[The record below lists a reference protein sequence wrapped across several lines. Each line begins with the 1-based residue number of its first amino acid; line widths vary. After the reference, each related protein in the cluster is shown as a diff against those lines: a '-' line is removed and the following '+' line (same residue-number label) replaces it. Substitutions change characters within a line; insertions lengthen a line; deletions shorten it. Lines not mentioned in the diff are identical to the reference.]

1 MGNVIDN
8 NVIKANAAYAKNNE
22 IPSANY
28 DRNIEAEP
36 VKPEESLSYIF
47 DGEKSEDR
55 RTISTE
61 NHFEDYLNA
70 QREKAK
76 QDGIDSKS
84 KEKEDKE
91 AAKEL
96 RNSLSSEEIKKLEMM
111 GIDLQGATL
120 SDLMGIVNTMRS
132 NEHKEE
138 LSKLFAE
145 IKASDGDVEH
155 LNVVGGSVRVA
166 GTNAELDSVSVSD
179 VVAASEAEKKQA
191 GVNEKNNINNQNIDA
206 DKKTADDK
214 ISASKTEGST
224 SAGEQFDISNNEL
237 VYILKNNIA
246 VTKENIYKAHYSG
259 SRQEKSNTATQLVDS
274 MKGQIDRIL
283 EQAGYGNDPAKY
295 ECAKFMMDNHL
306 LFNTD
311 TVKTYMEYQKLVGT
325 DIREA
330 ELPVTDVEAAS
341 QAGEQL
347 YEKVEA
353 IRFDVVYAMAKNG
366 KEVTIATAY
375 NESTA
380 AKANNT
386 FLDEDDRE
394 IIKKYIA
401 DDIDSTA
408 DNGLTEEQLK
418 AVVAMRQMEEIRLSM
433 TVSAAGR
440 LAKMDINIDTRELT
454 RVIDALKAVENHM
467 VEQKLYDAGA
477 EVTEANIEIYKS
489 LEQNV
494 TSLGNAHAKVLG
506 APLMDGEYTV
516 HGLLMADDTEAE
528 KGAGFEKV
536 RRSYEALQT
545 APRSDMGD
553 SITKA
558 FSNVDDILADLG
570 YEITAETQRA
580 VRILGYNSIE
590 ITPDNINQ
598 IINYDRQV
606 NELVETFYPE
616 AVLGMIKEGINP
628 LDVSIDELVDTVRA
642 HNYNEG
648 VTEAENFATYLM
660 DVEKQGNISK
670 EERESY
676 IGIYRVM
683 NQLAKSKDREAGWI
697 FANGSRLTIRNLVS
711 AMRSRRAA
719 GIDVGIDDNVG
730 FLESGSISNGI
741 TEQIERAFT
750 DDAEA
755 VKEFAALPQQ
765 VEDFMIENNISY
777 TMTNAFAVNAMLGTD
792 NGIYDMVSQVIAKLK
807 FDTNTTE
814 YAVDEET
821 ENIYKSLMGDDV
833 EIDFSMN
840 GILDALENGG
850 DISYKY
856 SDMRDEITRMMY
868 SAGASGIIS
877 AKDIS
882 AIKTVNAGLNIV
894 SAMAKESNYQI
905 PVDTTQGTKLM
916 NLKIKS
922 DGESRGTIELSIKG
936 EEMGSISAKIIL
948 SDAGSLTGYVEST
961 TSAGNY
967 ALMAASEEFQSYMSK
982 EGFDGDGIQMGARTR
997 SVSSKGYTGDGAH
1010 MYKASVALVKAV
1022 GNILR

>member
-8 NVIKANAAYAKNNE
+8 NIIKANSAYAKNNDV
-22 IPSANY
+22 PSVNY
-28 DRNIEAEP
+28 SRDIEAAP
-36 VKPEESLSYIF
+36 IKPEESLSYIF
-47 DGEKSEDR
+47 DGEKAEDR
-55 RTISTE
+55 RNLATE

-76 QDGIDSKS
+76 QDGIDSES

-91 AAKEL
+91 AAKEI
-96 RNSLSSEEIKKLEMM
+96 RNNLSSEEIKKLEMM

-138 LSKLFAE
+138 MSKLFAE
-145 IKASDGDVEH
+145 IKAADGDMEN
-155 LNVVGGSVRVA
+155 LQVVGGSVKIA
-166 GTNAELDSVSVSD
+166 GTNAEVDSVSVSD
-179 VVAASEAEKKQA
+179 VVAASEAKNQDN
-191 GVNEKNNINNQNIDA
+191 VNNENNIEA
-206 DKKTADDK
+206 DKKDADNKVLEETSVSETADNL
-214 ISASKTEGST
+214 ST
-224 SAGEQFDISNNEL
+224 GEKFDISNNEL
-237 VYILKNNIA
+237 VYILKNNLKL
-246 VTKENIYKAHYSG
+246 TKENIYKAHYSG
-259 SRQEKSNTATQLVDS
+259 SRQEAGEASKQLVDS
-274 MKGQIDRIL
+274 MKSQIDRIL
-283 EQAGYGNDPAKY
+283 EQAGYGNAPEKY
-295 ECAKFMMDNHL
+295 ACARFMMDNDL
-306 LFNTD
+306 LLNTD
-311 TVKTYMEYQKLVGT
+311 TVKAYMEYQKLVGT
-325 DIREA
+325 DVREA
-330 ELPVTDVEAAS
+330 ELPMTDAEAAI

-347 YEKVEA
+347 YEKVEE
-353 IRFDVVYAMAKNG
+353 IRFDTVYAMAKDG

-375 NESTA
+375 NESVF
-380 AKANNT
+380 AKAKT
-386 FLDEDDRE
+386 TALDEADRE
-394 IIKKYIA
+394 IIKKYIGEDTDSLA
-401 DDIDSTA
+401 DA
-408 DNGLTEEQLK
+408 ELTKEQLR

-440 LAKMDINIDTRELT
+440 LAKMDINIDTRALSK
-454 RVIDALKAVENHM
+454 VIDALKAVENRM
-467 VEQKLYDAGA
+467 VEQKLADAGVA
-477 EVTEANIEIYKS
+477 VTETNIEIYQSIEK
-489 LEQNV
+489 NV

-516 HGLLMADDTEAE
+516 HGLLMADDTETE
-528 KGAGFEKV
+528 KAAGFEKV

-558 FSNVDDILADLG
+558 FANVDDILADLG
-570 YEITAETQRA
+570 YEITPETQRA

-590 ITPDNINQ
+590 ITTDNINQ

-616 AVLGMIKEGINP
+616 AVLGMIKDGINP
-628 LDVSIDELVDTVRA
+628 LDVSIDELVDAVRA
-642 HNYNEG
+642 RNYNEG

-676 IGIYRVM
+676 IGIYRAM
-683 NQLAKSKDREAGWI
+683 NKLAKSKDREAGWI

-750 DDAEA
+750 DNNEA
-755 VKEFAALPQQ
+755 VKEFAELPQS
-765 VEDFMIENNISY
+765 VEDFIIENNISY
-777 TMTNAFAVNAMLGTD
+777 TMTNAFAVNAMMHTD
-792 NGIYDMVSQVIAKLK
+792 NGIYDMVSQVIARLR
-807 FDTNTTE
+807 FDTDTTE
-814 YAVDEET
+814 HAVDEET

-833 EIDFSMN
+833 EIDFSMK

-877 AKDIS
+877 AKDIT

-905 PVDTTQGTKLM
+905 PVDTRQGTKIM

-922 DGESRGTIELSIKG
+922 DGERRGTIELSIQG
-936 EEMGSISAKIIL
+936 EDMGSISAKLIM
-948 SDAGSLTGYVEST
+948 SDETSLTGYIEST
-961 TSAGNY
+961 TSDGNY
-967 ALMAASEEFQSYMSK
+967 SLMEASVEFKAYMASQ
-982 EGFDGDGIQMGARTR
+982 GFDCENIQMGVRAK
-997 SVSSKGYTGDGAH
+997 SVSIEEYTGDGAQI
-1010 MYKASVALVKAV
+1010 YKASVALVKAV
-1022 GNILR
+1022 GNIIR

>member
-8 NVIKANAAYAKNNE
+8 NIIKANSAYAKNNDV
-22 IPSANY
+22 PSVNY
-28 DRNIEAEP
+28 SRDFETAPI
-36 VKPEESLSYIF
+36 KPEESLSYIF
-47 DGEKSEDR
+47 DGEKTEDR
-55 RTISTE
+55 RNLVTE

-76 QDGIDSKS
+76 QDGIDSES

-91 AAKEL
+91 AAKEI
-96 RNSLSSEEIKKLEMM
+96 RNNLSSEEIKRLEMM

-145 IKASDGDVEH
+145 IKAADGDVEN
-155 LNVVGGSVRVA
+155 LQVAGGSVKVA
-166 GTNAELDSVSVSD
+166 GTNAEVDSISVSD
-179 VVAASEAEKKQA
+179 VVAASEAKNQNN
-191 GVNEKNNINNQNIDA
+191 VNNKNNIETDKKDA
-206 DKKTADDK
+206 DNKVLEETSVSETADNL
-214 ISASKTEGST
+214 ST
-224 SAGEQFDISNNEL
+224 GEKFDISNNEL
-237 VYILKNNIA
+237 VYILKNNLKL
-246 VTKENIYKAHYSG
+246 TKENIYKAHYSG
-259 SRQEKSNTATQLVDS
+259 SRQEAGNASEQLIDS
-274 MKGQIDRIL
+274 MKNQIDRIL
-283 EQAGYGNDPAKY
+283 EQAGYGNATDKY
-295 ECAKFMMDNHL
+295 ECAKFMMDNDL
-306 LFNTD
+306 LLNTD
-311 TVKTYMEYQKLVGT
+311 TVKAYMEYQKFVGT
-325 DIREA
+325 DVREA
-330 ELPVTDVEAAS
+330 EIPMTDAEAVG

-347 YEKVEA
+347 YEKVET
-353 IRFDVVYAMAKNG
+353 IRFDTVYAMAKDG
-366 KEVTIATAY
+366 KEITIATAY
-375 NESTA
+375 NESVL
-380 AKANNT
+380 AKQKNVA
-386 FLDEDDRE
+386 FDETDRE
-394 IIKKYIA
+394 IIKKYIGEDA
-401 DDIDSTA
+401 ESLA
-408 DNGLTEEQLK
+408 DNELTKEQLR

-440 LAKMDINIDTRELT
+440 LAKMDINIDTRALAK
-454 RVIDALKAVENHM
+454 VIDALKTVENRM
-467 VEQKLYDAGA
+467 VEQKLADAGA
-477 EVTEANIEIYKS
+477 AVTEANIEIYQS
-489 LEQNV
+489 LEKNV

-506 APLMDGEYTV
+506 APLIDREYTI
-516 HGLLMADDTEAE
+516 HGLLMADDAETEKA
-528 KGAGFEKV
+528 AGFEKV

-558 FSNVDDILADLG
+558 FANVDDILADLG
-570 YEITAETQRA
+570 YEITPETQRA

-628 LDVSIDELVDTVRA
+628 LDVSIDELVETVRA

-683 NQLAKSKDREAGWI
+683 NRLAKSKDREAGWI

-719 GIDVGIDDNVG
+719 GIDVGVDDTVG

-750 DDAEA
+750 DNTEA
-755 VKEFAALPQQ
+755 VKEFAKLPQS
-765 VEDFMIENNISY
+765 VEDFIIENNISY
-777 TMTNAFAVNAMLGTD
+777 TMTNAFAVNAMMNTD
-792 NGIYDMVSQVIAKLK
+792 NGIYDMVSQVIAKLR
-807 FDTNTTE
+807 FDTDTTE
-814 YAVDEET
+814 HAVDEET

-833 EIDFSMN
+833 EIDFSMK

-905 PVDTTQGTKLM
+905 PVDTRQGTKIM

-936 EEMGSISAKIIL
+936 GEMGSISSKIIM
-948 SDAGSLTGYVEST
+948 SDEGSLTGYIEST
-961 TSAGNY
+961 TSDGNY
-967 ALMAASEEFQSYMSK
+967 SLMEASEEFKTYMSK
-982 EGFDGDGIQMGARTR
+982 EGFDCENIQMGARAKIALA
-997 SVSSKGYTGDGAH
+997 KGYTGDGVQI
-1010 MYKASVALVKAV
+1010 YKASVALVKAV
-1022 GNILR
+1022 GNIIR